1 MKILI
6 TGTAGFI
13 GFHTAKKF
21 IEQGYEVVG
30 IDNINDYY
38 HTKLKFDRLKE
49 SGINEHEIKYGE
61 FVRSTKAEQYRFMK
75 IDLEDTEGV
84 AKLFQE
90 EKFEMVIHLAAQ
102 AGVRYSLENPRS
114 YIQSN
119 VVGFLNVLESCRHQS
134 VNKLIYASSSSIYGM
149 SEKKTLSITDK
160 ADAPV
165 SLYAATKKT
174 NELMAHVYS
183 HLYKITTIGL
193 RFFTVYGPWGR
204 PDMAPFLFVDSIV
217 KNKDLKVFNHGNMQR
232 DFTFIDDIVEGIYL
246 ISESEMKDRYNIFN
260 IGNNTPIKLLDFI
273 NHLEQELNIEA
284 KKEMHDMQPGDV
296 VATWADIK
304 ELISATGYTPRT
316 NILEGVRKFVMWY
329 KEYYKIPHN
338 NF

>member
-1 MKILI
+1 
-6 TGTAGFI
+6 
-13 GFHTAKKF
+13 
-21 IEQGYEVVG
+21 
-30 IDNINDYY
+30 
-38 HTKLKFDRLKE
+38 
-49 SGINEHEIKYGE
+49 
-61 FVRSTKAEQYRFMK
+61 MK